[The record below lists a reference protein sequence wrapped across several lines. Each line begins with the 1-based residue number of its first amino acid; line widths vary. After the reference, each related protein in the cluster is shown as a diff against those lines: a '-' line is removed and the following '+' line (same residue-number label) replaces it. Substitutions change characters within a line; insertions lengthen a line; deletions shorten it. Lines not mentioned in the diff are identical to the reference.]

1 MLTQT
6 SVSCSV
12 RCCAIWVVLDFAWWS
27 HLISFTHS
35 YQFEWPRPLFWI
47 AKECEQ
53 DSKSY
58 SFSFWMWVNRSFSV
72 LINIVSLVF
81 QQINKNLNKNSSV
94 HIIFTTEMYW
104 GVTYCTIFVCMF
116 ACLLTGRVTEQAVKF
131 WCCVDFFKLPCWLW
145 ICYIPNIYVYIK
157 IK

>member
-1 MLTQT
+1 MTLTADWPLNIKSSQL
-6 SVSCSV
+6 
-12 RCCAIWVVLDFAWWS
+12 IDFFFY
-27 HLISFTHS
+27 HVDTDLR
-35 YQFEWPRPLFWI
+35 E
-47 AKECEQ
+47 KCEQ

-58 SFSFWMWVNRSFSV
+58 IFSFWMWVNRSFSV

-81 QQINKNLNKNSSV
+81 QQINKNFNKNSSV

-131 WCCVDFFKLPCWLW
+131 WCVDFFLGGGRGGGIFFKLPCWLW
-145 ICYIPNIYVYIK
+145 ICYIPNIYMYIK